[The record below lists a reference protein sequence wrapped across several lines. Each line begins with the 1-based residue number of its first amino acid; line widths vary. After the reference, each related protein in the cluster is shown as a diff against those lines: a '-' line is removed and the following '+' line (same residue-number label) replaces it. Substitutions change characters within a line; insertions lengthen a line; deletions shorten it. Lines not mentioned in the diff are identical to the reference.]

1 VGDAVTDLLSGI
13 LIAQYSV
20 IALFFLRFWS
30 KSRDRLF
37 LMFSAAFTVLAI
49 QRLAIVLT
57 QEILEQQAP
66 LYLLRL
72 AAFVVIIIAI
82 IDKNRR

>member
-1 VGDAVTDLLSGI
+1 MTGLLSGI
-13 LIAQYSV
+13 LIAEYAV
-20 IALFFLRFWS
+20 IALFFAKFWS

-37 LMFSAAFTVLAI
+37 LMFSGAFVVLAV
-49 QRLAIVLT
+49 QRAAIAMT
-57 QEILEQQAP
+57 REILEQQAP

-72 AAFVVIIIAI
+72 AAFVVIIVAI

>member
-1 VGDAVTDLLSGI
+1 MIDLLSGV
-13 LIAQYSV
+13 LIAEYAT

-37 LMFSAAFTVLAI
+37 AMFAAAFFVLAV
-49 QRLAIVLT
+49 QRSAIALT

-72 AAFVVIIIAI
+72 AAFIVIIVAI
-82 IDKNRR
+82 VDRNRR